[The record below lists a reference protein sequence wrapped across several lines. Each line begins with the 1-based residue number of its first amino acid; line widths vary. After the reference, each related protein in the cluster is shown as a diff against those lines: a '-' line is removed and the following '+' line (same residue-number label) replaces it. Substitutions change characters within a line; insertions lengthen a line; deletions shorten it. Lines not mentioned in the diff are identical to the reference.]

1 MINQTPKR
9 VVLRK
14 PKIKRPIDSKIS
26 KPIHITD
33 QPQPEIQPI
42 VKPVE
47 PEILPVEPEIEI
59 PEEQIRA
66 IIKQKEEMKSPD
78 IIFINTDGTTFD
90 EKFLDNLDT
99 KSRITKDMITLEKL
113 QKQELKPTRT
123 TKKKRRRLNIYMII
137 SLITSGG
144 LFLWMYKIITEYLNG
159 QLDGSLASFMYVVAM
174 GLLTIITFVWFCME
188 LFKEDTL

>member
-1 MINQTPKR
+1 MINQIPKR

-42 VKPVE
+42 VKPIE

>member
-1 MINQTPKR
+1 MINQIPKR